1 MYDCQLIPTNRDCY
15 LYSELGCKNNIAL
28 FETRMAHIHENP
40 DKKSH
45 DKARGDR
52 SHIFPLHPFRAV
64 LISPPGG
71 GKRQTTLEII
81 GRHPKAFDTITVMH
95 HAPTTTVEYDVLGD
109 NIKMIGEDVLPD
121 VTFWDRNLRNLL
133 VIDEINISDKKPA
146 YKKRFDRLFNYA
158 STHHSLS
165 IVYQLQDAFSSP
177 VSVRRACNH
186 FRIWRA
192 SDAFVVN
199 NLGRRLGIKNMA
211 EIFREKELDFG
222 PHDHLWVDLSGNGP
236 PLRKN
241 ISTII
246 NVSD

>member
-1 MYDCQLIPTNRDCY
+1 
-15 LYSELGCKNNIAL
+15 
-28 FETRMAHIHENP
+28 MAHIHVNP
-40 DKKSH
+40 DKKAH

-52 SHIFPLHPFRAV
+52 PHIFPLHPFRAV

-95 HAPTTTVEYDVLGD
+95 HAPTTTVEYDVLGE
-109 NIKMIGEDVLPD
+109 NVKMIGEDDLPD
-121 VTFWDRNLRNLL
+121 VTFWDRDLRNLL

-165 IVYQLQDAFSSP
+165 IIYQLQDAFSSP

-186 FRIWRA
+186 WLIWRA

-211 EIFREKELDFG
+211 DIFKDLDFG
-222 PHDHLWVDLSGNGP
+222 AHDHLWVDLSGNGP
-236 PLRKN
+236 PSRKN

-246 NVSD
+246 NVND